1 MMLADAPTPS
11 PAVCQLVAGAEPI
24 ADLAGLPPAMTRA
37 LDARQIQ
44 LSPAG
49 GSFNASD
56 VGPGP
61 WRRFASAAR
70 LSDRYVMIY
79 EHGGRG
85 YHLDVLTYDGS
96 PRAPRPDAVVH
107 DVSMGKPPC
116 EVLNLALIIAL
127 PSRAPDKI
135 EW

>member
-116 EVLNLALIIAL
+116 EVLNLALTIAL